1 MSEHRGEFD
10 LIRRYFA
17 DGYPQCENIRLG
29 NGDDASVIALPADMD
44 LAQSIDTQV
53 ADVHFPAKAPAHL
66 IAGRALRCA
75 VSDLAAMGAWPQ
87 GFHLALTLPNA
98 DEEWLA
104 DFANGLRQTAH
115 ELGIG
120 LLGGD
125 TTSGPTTVITI
136 AVQGLLPQNERL
148 IRSGAEAGDDIW
160 LTGNLGAATLA
171 LDTVINEPARQTEF
185 TQAYYHPQVH
195 IAFGQLLLTVA
206 SACLDISDGLLQ
218 DATHIAKQSN
228 VTMHIEAAW
237 IPTAVP
243 MSNSNWSRCL
253 TGGDDYQLLFTAPP
267 EYRSRI
273 EAFAT
278 TVGLDQCLRIGSV
291 KGGAAKVELCHNGE
305 PLELATSGYQHF

>member
-1 MSEHRGEFD
+1 MSEHSSEFD
-10 LIRRYFA
+10 LIRRYFT
-17 DGYPQCENIRLG
+17 DGYPHNENIRLS
-29 NGDDASVIALPADMD
+29 NGDDASIIIVPTDMD

-53 ADVHFPAKAPAHL
+53 ADVHFPANAPAHL
-66 IAGRALRCA
+66 IASRALRCA

-87 GFHLALTLPNA
+87 GFHLALTLAKA

-104 DFANGLRQTAH
+104 SFATGLKQTAH
-115 ELGIG
+115 ELGIA

-125 TTSGPTTVITI
+125 TTSGPITVITI

-148 IRSGAEAGDDIW
+148 VRSGAQAGDDIW
-160 LTGNLGAATLA
+160 LSGSIGAATLA
-171 LDTVINEPARQTEF
+171 LDSVIHEPARQTEF

-218 DATHIAKQSN
+218 DAAHIAKQSK
-228 VTMHIEAAW
+228 VTMHIKAEW

-243 MSNSNWSRCL
+243 ISNCHWSRCL

-278 TVGLDQCLRIGSV
+278 TVELDQCQRIGHV
-291 KGGAAKVELCHNGE
+291 IDAAANVELCHNGL
-305 PLELATSGYQHF
+305 PLILATSGYQHF